1 MALISHALSPLK
13 LSMTDNYQA
22 ANSDDDATATIGD
35 SAYRSLDDYLQTAY
49 DSSSARSSS
58 TAQFDQSS
66 PLTSSSAL
74 KQIRSQWK
82 YMLIITALG
91 ISSAADAAE
100 MFTIG
105 YVLGDP
111 GFQEVGQRDVLLFR
125 CYHKT
130 VLTFISSC
138 LPVFAFHATMQE
150 ILRGD
155 LATGGAL
162 VAGILNV
169 GLIFGG
175 ISAGSSEGR
184 LGRRYIMLGGL
195 LLTSVAGFGCAVVP
209 NVALFALCR
218 FAAGM
223 GIGPVLASTAPLAT
237 ELSPPKERGFVVS
250 VANSFWTV
258 GLIANA
264 IWAYIVFG
272 WLALSWRVFVIIC
285 TLPSVIGCILIWWLV
300 PESPRFLAVQG
311 QYDRAARSANR
322 VALSMGYRGV
332 LLQDTEI
339 EHHFTSGRRPSQIIR
354 HPISLKEKFQQGM
367 DKIRQVTNKELRRPT
382 LIIMTLWIAASTG
395 GSIGQ
400 WLVAIFRKIG
410 VQNLYLNFIFL
421 NCACIPGNIAS
432 AVLTDRIG
440 RNKFFTSA
448 MMLSSLALFGT
459 AGVVLSAGDDLAAR
473 TGGIVLCTAIFYASM
488 TGLYTCLYVMAA
500 ELFPTNVRSTGVALC
515 STFGRI
521 ASVLA
526 MYLNGALVDT
536 PAMLLAVGGTVLMV
550 GSITS
555 LVFPPNEMKLKPVM
569 DHEGT
574 SDDDEF
580 EDEQQPSIALEQQNV
595 AAASDDNIR
604 GRRSSELKYL
614 AG

>member
-1 MALISHALSPLK
+1 MSIISHALSPLK

-22 ANSDDDATATIGD
+22 ANSDDDDVIASNGD

-49 DSSSARSSS
+49 DSTSARSSS

-66 PLTSSSAL
+66 PPLTVSSVL

-111 GFQEVGQRDVLLFR
+111 GFQE
-125 CYHKT
+125 
-130 VLTFISSC
+130 
-138 LPVFAFHATMQE
+138 E

-162 VAGILNV
+162 VAGILNL

-218 FAAGM
+218 FAAGL

-272 WLALSWRVFVIIC
+272 MLALSWRVFVIIC
-285 TLPSVIGCILIWWLV
+285 TLPSVVGCVLIWWLV
-300 PESPRFLAVQG
+300 PESPRFLALQG

-332 LLQDTEI
+332 LLLDTEI
-339 EHHFTSGRRPSQIIR
+339 EHQFTSGRRPSQIIR
-354 HPISLKEKFQQGM
+354 HPITLKEKLRQGM
-367 DKIRQVTNKELRRPT
+367 DKIRQVTNKDLRRPT

-400 WLVAIFRKIG
+400 WLVEIYRRIR

-459 AGVVLSAGDDLAAR
+459 SGVVLSAGDDLAAR
-473 TGGIVLCTAIFYASM
+473 TGGIVFCTAIFYASM

-555 LVFPPNEMKLKPVM
+555 LVFPPNEMKLKPVL

-580 EDEQQPSIALEQQNV
+580 EGEQQPSIVLEQQNV
-595 AAASDDNIR
+595 SAASDDNIR

>member
-1 MALISHALSPLK
+1 
-13 LSMTDNYQA
+13 
-22 ANSDDDATATIGD
+22 
-35 SAYRSLDDYLQTAY
+35 
-49 DSSSARSSS
+49 
-58 TAQFDQSS
+58 
-66 PLTSSSAL
+66 
-74 KQIRSQWK
+74 
-82 YMLIITALG
+82 
-91 ISSAADAAE
+91 
-100 MFTIG
+100 
-105 YVLGDP
+105 
-111 GFQEVGQRDVLLFR
+111 
-125 CYHKT
+125 
-130 VLTFISSC
+130 
-138 LPVFAFHATMQE
+138 
-150 ILRGD
+150 
-155 LATGGAL
+155 
-162 VAGILNV
+162 
-169 GLIFGG
+169 
-175 ISAGSSEGR
+175 
-184 LGRRYIMLGGL
+184 MLGGL

-209 NVALFALCR
+209 NVGLFALCR

-272 WLALSWRVFVIIC
+272 WLGLSWRVFVIIC

-300 PESPRFLAVQG
+300 PESPRFLAIQG

-332 LLQDTEI
+332 LLHDTEI
-339 EHHFTSGRRPSQIIR
+339 EYQFTNGRRRSQIIR
-354 HPISLKEKFQQGM
+354 QPTELKEKFQQGM
-367 DKIRQVTNKELRRPT
+367 EKIRQVTRKDLRRPT
-382 LIIMTLWIAASTG
+382 LTIMTLWIAASTG

-410 VQNLYLNFIFL
+410 VENLYLNFIFL
-421 NCACIPGNIAS
+421 NCACIPGNVAS

-459 AGVVLSAGDDLAAR
+459 AGVVLSAGDDLAAQ
-473 TGGIVLCTAIFYASM
+473 TGGIVLCIAIFYASM

-521 ASVLA
+521 SSVLA

-536 PAMLLAVGGTVLMV
+536 PALLLSVGGTVLMV

-555 LVFPPNEMKLKPVM
+555 LIFPPNEMKLKPVL
-569 DHEGT
+569 DHDGT
-574 SDDDEF
+574 SDGDDEF
-580 EDEQQPSIALEQQNV
+580 DDEQQPSITLQQE
-595 AAASDDNIR
+595 NISAEPGDAR
-604 GRRSSELKYL
+604 TRRTSEFKYL
-614 AG
+614 PA